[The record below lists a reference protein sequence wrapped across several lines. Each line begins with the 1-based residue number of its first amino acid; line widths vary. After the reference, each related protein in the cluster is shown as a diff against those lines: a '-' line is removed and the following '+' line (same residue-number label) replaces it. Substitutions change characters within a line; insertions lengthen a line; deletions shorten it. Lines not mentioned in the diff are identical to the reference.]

1 MRTDYALYTVAIIFF
16 IITGIVC
23 LYQVEYRELW
33 MVATAVLGLFFAG
46 VGYTQRPKT
55 TKRVTVEATQPATP
69 ATEVATATTTTV
81 QEEKPSREGAEAK
94 TLKLTDV
101 KGIGTKRAEQLKAI
115 GITEIED
122 LAKASAEDLASK
134 LKVSPKTTG
143 KWIEEAKKLL
153 EKH

>member
-23 LYQVEYRELW
+23 FYQVEYKELW
-33 MVATAVLGLFFAG
+33 IVATAALGIFFAG
-46 VGYTQRPKT
+46 VGYAQRPKT
-55 TKRVTVEATQPATP
+55 TKKVTVE
-69 ATEVATATTTTV
+69 TTLSTTSATTV
-81 QEEKPSREGAEAK
+81 QKEKLSLEAAQAK

-101 KGIGTKRAEQLKAI
+101 KGIGTKRAEQLKAV
-115 GITEIED
+115 GITGVED

-134 LKVSPKTTG
+134 LGVSPKTTG

-153 EKH
+153 KKQ

>member
-23 LYQVEYRELW
+23 FYQVEYKELW
-33 MVATAVLGLFFAG
+33 IVATAALGIFFAG

-55 TKRVTVEATQPATP
+55 TKTVTVETTP
-69 ATEVATATTTTV
+69 STTSATTV
-81 QEEKPSREGAEAK
+81 QKEKLSLEAAQAK

-101 KGIGTKRAEQLKAI
+101 KGIGTKRAEQLKAM
-115 GITEIED
+115 GITGIED

-134 LKVSPKTTG
+134 LGVSPKTTG

-153 EKH
+153 EKQ

>member
-23 LYQVEYRELW
+23 FIGYKELW
-33 MVATAVLGLFFAG
+33 IVATAALGIFFAG

-55 TKRVTVEATQPATP
+55 TKKVTVETTP
-69 ATEVATATTTTV
+69 STTSATTV
-81 QEEKPSREGAEAK
+81 QKEKLFPEAAQAK

-101 KGIGTKRAEQLKAI
+101 KGIGTKRAEQLKAM
-115 GITEIED
+115 GITGIED

-134 LKVSPKTTG
+134 LGVSPKTTG

-153 EKH
+153 EKQ

>member
-1 MRTDYALYTVAIIFF
+1 MRTDYALYAVAVIFF

-23 LYQVEYRELW
+23 FYQVECRELW
-33 MVATAVLGLFFAG
+33 MVATAALGIFFAG

-55 TKRVTVEATQPATP
+55 TKTVTVEATPS
-69 ATEVATATTTTV
+69 TTSATTV
-81 QEEKPSREGAEAK
+81 QKEKLSPEAAQAK

-101 KGIGTKRAEQLKAI
+101 RGIGTKRAEQLKAV
-115 GITEIED
+115 GITGVED

-134 LKVSPKTTG
+134 LGVSTKTTG

-153 EKH
+153 EKQ